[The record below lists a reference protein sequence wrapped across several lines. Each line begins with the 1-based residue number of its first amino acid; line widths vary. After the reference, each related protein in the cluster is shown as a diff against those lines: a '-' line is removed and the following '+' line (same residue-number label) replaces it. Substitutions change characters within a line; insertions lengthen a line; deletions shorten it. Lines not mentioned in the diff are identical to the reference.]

1 MYQSKNKGYS
11 MVTSTVKD
19 ENKKMLM
26 AVPWTII
33 WACIALILFNM
44 PLHID
49 IELKHV
55 FNTAK
60 ELLFGKFLLFALVA
74 WAGLICIKSKI
85 LIPKTKAFY
94 FYAAVILY
102 MLVSTLWSTSADLSY
117 RELAPQLGCF
127 LMFWITL
134 TTIRSEKSIQ
144 HLITITLIAGTLVTM
159 YGLAQYYDLDDKYF
173 QTRSKTEIVSTFI
186 GNITVNPGQ
195 SPISRILPFPESSCA
210 RFFQKLLLPQK
221 PEEHFKI
228 YALMGHRN
236 YFSGYLVLLIPLV
249 LIRFVRKM
257 ELLLGLGFTKN
268 SLNFLREIVLS
279 LYYGVTLVLMANAV
293 LLTQTRGAM
302 LGCAVSLCFFLL
314 CSLFLANRSNKKQIV
329 FFVMMGLFVVVLLMV
344 AMFSLSLDPATKTAM
359 FKGILGFCIFY
370 FLFLLFRFKQLAS
383 SAILIIAFAVIGLGT
398 AKVVLAPN
406 SSDTVQSSRSTI
418 YRITQTT
425 DWKGSAHQRS
435 LIYSTTLRI
444 ITDGP
449 FALLFGK
456 GIGTF
461 GIHYMKYQVQLFL
474 DTEASGKFLWD
485 TNKSIYA
492 HNEYIHWWSEIGMF
506 GLLLMFAFWHFYI
519 KRVLAGLLQVYYK
532 EHETNPLKTLTIL
545 ALLSGTIGTL
555 THCIVTFDLHLMY
568 SMVTF
573 YCWIAF
579 ALALVNVKNHEISLV
594 NMNAAKAL
602 ILAGAFMIA
611 VMGMGRLNDIYSRD
625 ILWRKA
631 FYEFSRKNWK
641 GAFELYQQALQHDST
656 FGELL
661 FDFGRAMM
669 DSNNNP
675 KIPKSEIDRFNIDTI
690 KRNLTEN
697 TIYHRGSKDPD
708 IELSEARLTNNWIA
722 VSSFLEATHNFTDP
736 ANFHNIALCFYKE
749 SQQQKNPVLA
759 KKSEDYYQKAIDL
772 NPIYAQSLSNLGY
785 LKALRGEH
793 KDALSMLER
802 AIRLKDGKTP
812 TTYLGLAVIYKARK
826 KYDKALKMFE
836 ELIKRS
842 PNNPQT
848 IVEIAILYQ
857 QESVKLAKITG
868 DGAKKAH
875 VKSVEYRK
883 KSESY
888 FFRASKV
895 EKNKNQAQKILAQGL
910 QLRIHRLQK
919 AVKSNKN
926 DIDSYMQLAFAFVQY
941 GTLKLDVPNK
951 ANFLG
956 QGIQELKRLILKNP
970 NNIKARLTLLN
981 AYQEIG
987 DIKRIK
993 ESLENLLKIMPSN
1006 HPNYS
1011 SIVRKLQLFKM
1022 Q

>member
-1 MYQSKNKGYS
+1 MG
-11 MVTSTVKD
+11 STTVRD
-19 ENKKMLM
+19 ENRKMLLN
-26 AVPWTII
+26 VPWMVI

-60 ELLFGKFLLFALVA
+60 ELLFGKFLVFALVA
-74 WAGLICIKSKI
+74 WASLIFLKNHI

-94 FYAAVILY
+94 FYALVILY
-102 MLVSTLWSTSADLSY
+102 MLISTMWSTSSNLSF
-117 RELAPQLGCF
+117 REFAPQLGCF
-127 LMFWITL
+127 IMFWITV

-144 HLITITLIAGTLVTM
+144 HLISVTLVAGTLVTM
-159 YGLAQYYDLDDKYF
+159 YGLAQYYNLDDHYF
-173 QTRSKTEIVSTFI
+173 QIRVKTEVVSTFV
-186 GNITVNPGQ
+186 GDVTVKPGQ
-195 SPISRILPFPESSCA
+195 SPISRILPLPDSWSA
-210 RFFQKLLLPQK
+210 TFFQRLLLPQK
-221 PEEHFKI
+221 PDENFKI

-257 ELLLGLGFTKN
+257 EILLDKDFFKE
-268 SLNFLREIVLS
+268 RLS
-279 LYYGVTLVLMANAV
+279 FSFDILLSFYYGITLVLMANAV

-314 CSLFLANRSNKKQIV
+314 CSLFLANRRKKKQ
-329 FFVMMGLFVVVLLMV
+329 VVLSIVVGLGLTGFLLYLMF
-344 AMFSLSLDPATKTAM
+344 ALDLEASAKTNM
-359 FKGILGFCIFY
+359 FKGILGFTIFY

-383 SAILIIAFAVIGLGT
+383 STILIIAFIVIGLGT
-398 AKVVLAPN
+398 AKVTFAPKD
-406 SSDTVQSSRSTI
+406 SSTIQGDRSTL

-456 GIGTF
+456 GVGTF

-492 HNEYIHWWSEIGMF
+492 HNEYIHWWSELGIF
-506 GLLLMFAFWHFYI
+506 GLLLMFAFWHYYI
-519 KRVLAGLLQVYYK
+519 KRVLGGLLRVYHT
-532 EHETNPLKTLTIL
+532 EHKSNPLKTLTIL
-545 ALLSGTIGTL
+545 ALLSGTVGTL

-579 ALALVNVKNHEISLV
+579 ALALVGVENHKLSLGKNPGAGISIIVLSF
-594 NMNAAKAL
+594 
-602 ILAGAFMIA
+602 IIA
-611 VMGMGRLNDIYSRD
+611 IMGIIQINHIYQRD
-625 ILWRKA
+625 VLWRKA

-641 GAFELYQQALQHDST
+641 GAFNLYQEALQHDSS

-675 KIPKSEIDRFNIDTI
+675 RIKKSEIDKFNILTI

-697 TIYHRGSKDPD
+697 TIYKRDSKDPD
-708 IELSEARLTNNWIA
+708 VELTDSRLTNNWIA
-722 VSSFLEATHNFTDP
+722 VSAFLEATDNFTDP

-749 SQQQKNPVLA
+749 SQQQKNPTLA

-793 KDALSMLER
+793 DEAKSMLER
-802 AIRLKDGKTP
+802 AVRLKDGRTP
-812 TTYLGLAVIYKARK
+812 TTYLGLAVIYKAK
-826 KYDKALKMFE
+826 KQYDKALEMFE
-836 ELIKRS
+836 SLVKKS
-842 PNNPQT
+842 PNNSQT
-848 IVEIAILYQ
+848 IVEMAILYQ
-857 QESVKLAKITG
+857 QESVKLSQVKG
-868 DGAKKAH
+868 EGAADAL
-875 VKSVEYRK
+875 K
-883 KSESY
+883 KSIQYKLNSENY
-888 FFRASKV
+888 FFKAASV
-895 EKNKNQAQKILAQGL
+895 EKNPTQAEKIKAQGL
-910 QLRIHRLQK
+910 QLRIQRLQTIVK
-919 AVKSNKN
+919 ATPN
-926 DIDSYMQLAFAFVQY
+926 DVSSFMQLAFSFVQY
-941 GTLKLDVPNK
+941 GTLKLNVPNK

-956 QGIQELKRLILKNP
+956 QGIQALRNLITRDP
-970 NNIKARLTLLN
+970 NNIEARLTLLN
-981 AYQEIG
+981 AYQVTG
-987 DIKRIK
+987 DSTRVK
-993 ESLENLLKIMPSN
+993 ESLENILKIMPAN
-1006 HPNYS
+1006 HPQYAN
-1011 SIVRKLQLFKM
+1011 IVRKLQLFRM